1 MEERRKFKRYPT
13 HITIKIESL
22 FKQDYDKIDNVNEDI
37 EVVDVSKSGIGFN
50 SKHILP
56 LNYYFNAK
64 IIFDKERYFYS
75 VLKIIR
81 IIKLEERAFHYGCEF
96 IGLADILSQSVEE
109 YGDLLDRNA
118 LDV

>member
-13 HITIKIESL
+13 HISIRIESL
-22 FKQDYDKIDNVNEDI
+22 FKQDYDKIDDVNEDI
-37 EVVDVSKSGIGFN
+37 EVVDVSKSGIGFE

-64 IIFDKERYFYS
+64 IIFDEDKYFYS

-81 IIKLEERAFHYGCEF
+81 IIKVEDDAFHYGCEF
-96 IGLADILSQSVEE
+96 IGLADILSNSVEE
-109 YGDLLDRNA
+109 YGDFIEKQKL
-118 LDV
+118 V

>member
-13 HITIKIESL
+13 HISIKIESL
-22 FKQDYDKIDNVNEDI
+22 FKQDYDKIDDVNEDI
-37 EVVDVSKSGIGFN
+37 EVVDVSKAGVGFN

-64 IIFDKERYFYS
+64 IIFDETKYFYS

-81 IIKLEERAFHYGCEF
+81 IIKAEQESFHYGCEF
-96 IGLADILSQSVEE
+96 VGLADILASSVEE
-109 YGDLLDRNA
+109 YGDFIEHSEL
-118 LDV
+118 